1 MRRSDE
7 DYQSIAPWL
16 PLVELDYQSGIMCSD
31 CFVSST
37 TLINR
42 VEQRYHGHASSKKEN
57 LSSRTPNKQPKP
69 TRPWHSLSKPT
80 TTNTLPT
87 MAPTIHLLRHAQ
99 GHHNL
104 PPGTGTYTL
113 RDPSL
118 TPHGEQQCRLLRET
132 SFPAPSQSDISLVL
146 ASPLRRTL
154 QTASLVF
161 EPALSA
167 RGGKC
172 APRILALPD
181 AQEISDDPCDAG
193 SDPGV
198 LRGIVE
204 EEGWAVDLALV
215 REGWNDKALEGR
227 YSARSEAVGARA
239 RDARVFVRDRV
250 RELVRGGDG
259 EARVVLVAH
268 GGWMHYFT
276 GDWEGAWE
284 GAGTGWLNCEV
295 REFVF
300 EGDLMGDEDC
310 EARLVETGESRRRR
324 GKVGP
329 MAGEEKQAEFFE
341 LAMRSWGKQ
350 GLQRPD
356 MVGVE
361 ASVCTTL

>member
-1 MRRSDE
+1 MLPQKRKTYLHEPQQSNPNRLVRGTLSRS
-7 DYQSIAPWL
+7 L
-16 PLVELDYQSGIMCSD
+16 PLPTPYLPWPPQST
-31 CFVSST
+31 SS
-37 TLINR
+37 
-42 VEQRYHGHASSKKEN
+42 A
-57 LSSRTPNKQPKP
+57 TPKA
-69 TRPWHSLSKPT
+69 T
-80 TTNTLPT
+80 TTP
-87 MAPTIHLLRHAQ
+87 
-99 GHHNL
+99 

-118 TPHGEQQCRLLRET
+118 TPHGEQQCHLLRET
-132 SFPAPSQSDISLVL
+132 SFPAPSQPDISLVL

-161 EPALSA
+161 GPALSA
-167 RGGKC
+167 RGGKMC

-181 AQEISDDPCDAG
+181 AQEISDDPCDVG

-215 REGWNDKALEGR
+215 REGWNDKALRGR

-239 RDARVFVRDRV
+239 RDARVYVRERV

-300 EGDLMGDEDC
+300 EGDLMGSEDC

-324 GKVGP
+324 GKIGP
-329 MAGEEKQAEFFE
+329 MAGKEKQAEFFE